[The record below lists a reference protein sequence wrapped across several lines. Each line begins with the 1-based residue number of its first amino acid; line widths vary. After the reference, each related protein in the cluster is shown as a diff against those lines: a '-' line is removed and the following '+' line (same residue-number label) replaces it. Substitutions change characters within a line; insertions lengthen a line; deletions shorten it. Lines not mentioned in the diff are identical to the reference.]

1 MSKHY
6 PWFKFNPADW
16 LTNIDLRSCSCA
28 ARGTLVD
35 LMCLAHRHESYG
47 TIMSF
52 DTPSDRKKIAKSLSI
67 SIRTFDKHLA
77 DLLQMQRICVS
88 NDGHMYI
95 KRMIN
100 DHAKASK
107 DSKNGSKGGNPAV
120 MGVNPPLNPDKNRV
134 EEKRIE
140 KKTPISPKE
149 GGQVSVE
156 SPKKR
161 KKASKDMTAGE
172 LKKLRVKENTK
183 AMKYIGALFGRG
195 ENTRWN
201 QYEAKAL
208 QDIGELVP
216 DEVNLIGRYY
226 RAKMEHGDDIRRR
239 NVETLLN
246 NWMGEL
252 DRAALWERNPKP
264 KSGTGQGADKYRN
277 VNTEGEVG
285 Q

>member
-16 LTNIDLRSCSCA
+16 LTNIDLRLCSCA

-149 GGQVSVE
+149 GKE
-156 SPKKR
+156 IKYTAAKLAEIADRIYKEYPR
-161 KKASKDMTAGE
+161 KVAKQTAIKAIIKV
-172 LKKLRVKENTK
+172 LKNDVDPNVLGNIVIAYAK
-183 AMKYIGALFGRG
+183 ATSSWPDEEKKYIPHPATWFNAGSW
-195 ENTRWN
+195 E
-201 QYEAKAL
+201 
-208 QDIGELVP
+208 
-216 DEVNLIGRYY
+216 
-226 RAKMEHGDDIRRR
+226 DDQSQW
-239 NVETLLN
+239 TL
-246 NWMGEL
+246 
-252 DRAALWERNPKP
+252 
-264 KSGTGQGADKYRN
+264 KSATGQGADKYR
-277 VNTEGEVG
+277 EAG